1 MMKNFLLKTGLYFG
15 LLLAMIGLFL
25 TLIYLR
31 PELVDHFYR
40 RFTTPKGKSLILG
53 TSRSA
58 QGIKPSVINKRITK
72 NNNEIINHSFAFG
85 PSSFGP
91 NYLREIKQKV
101 DPDVTNGLFIIS
113 VDPWSLTKDIDN
125 MEDDTARY
133 FEIRQKLFV
142 GNLKSSSSNPNFE
155 YLKNY
160 WSNRFSIFENL
171 FKSWINYKRLIVLH
185 EDGWLEL
192 NMPLEMEA
200 INKRIVNST
209 AEYAE
214 MKLIISG
221 TRMKYLSE
229 MVQFLNNKGT
239 VVLVRMPV
247 SKPMAELEAV
257 RFPEFSDSIQAIAN
271 ANNVHFFDF
280 IELSGQFQTVDT
292 HHLYKE
298 EAERFSNLL
307 CDALIEKG
315 VFSDGR

>member
-58 QGIKPSVINKRITK
+58 QGIKPSVINKRITN

-192 NMPLEMEA
+192 SMPLEMEA
-200 INKRIVNST
+200 ISKRIVNST

-298 EAERFSNLL
+298 EAERFSNFL
-307 CDALIEKG
+307 CDALIDKG
-315 VFSDGR
+315 LFSEVR

>member
-298 EAERFSNLL
+298 EAERFCNLL